1 MAKQKIYTQA
11 ELDSAKQL
19 LADLPDLSRNKI
31 GQAEALEQLK
41 DQIIVLSG
49 QKGYSVPEIR
59 EALDSV
65 GVKTTAKA
73 ISDLLAVRKRAPS
86 KVKST
91 SE

>member
-1 MAKQKIYTQA
+1 MAKQKTYTQT

-31 GQAEALEQLK
+31 GQAEALQQLK
-41 DQIIVLSG
+41 DQIIILSS
-49 QKGYSVPEIR
+49 QKGYTVPEIR

-65 GVKTTAKA
+65 GIKATAKA
-73 ISDLLAVRKRAPS
+73 IGDLVAVRKRAPS